1 MVFQQLNPNL
11 FGLGRESFSVVGGF
25 FFHSFI
31 DERMK
36 KKIPGMYVIAVL
48 MPYISSSFVSSANLE
63 GSGNFALLV
72 KGNPHQ
78 QRAAPPKNS
87 GLLRTE

>member
-1 MVFQQLNPNL
+1 
-11 FGLGRESFSVVGGF
+11 
-25 FFHSFI
+25 
-31 DERMK
+31 
-36 KKIPGMYVIAVL
+36 MYVIAVL
-48 MPYISSSFVSSANLE
+48 IPYISSSFVSSANLE
-63 GSGNFALLV
+63 ESGNFALLV